1 MIGWLVTAKAQFG
14 ELTVDSTGSKYV
26 FLPSTNTNANGIYSM
41 PMLVGNVV
49 ALLSP
54 VVFVPI
60 LTYSFGPQR
69 YDWKSML
76 AIRLGDDKELADE
89 AHVDLEAIPG
99 HRASVTHDM
108 VNSPEFIAEQQHLT
122 RSVKVAGGLT
132 IFLAVA
138 LLVIWP
144 MPMFGSSYV
153 FSREFF
159 TGWVVVGIIWLFF
172 STFCVGLYPLWEGR
186 RSIAR
191 VFKAA
196 FKDLSGKGGRS
207 RYPVH
212 EAQEDF
218 GETSS
223 QEIGEIT
230 EKPKQ

>member
-1 MIGWLVTAKAQFG
+1 MCSFSNNKT
-14 ELTVDSTGSKYV
+14 Y
-26 FLPSTNTNANGIYSM
+26 ANGLCSM

-60 LTYSFGPQR
+60 LTYTFGVQR

-76 AIRLGDDKELADE
+76 AIRLGDDKELADA

-99 HRASVTHDM
+99 HRASITHDM
-108 VNSPEFIAEQQHLT
+108 VNSPDFVAEQQNLK

-132 IFLAVA
+132 VFLAVA

-144 MPMFGSSYV
+144 MPMYGSSYV
-153 FSREFF
+153 FSRQFF

-196 FKDLSGKGGRS
+196 ARDMSGKGKS

-218 GETSS
+218 GGTSS
-223 QEIGEIT
+223 QEVAEIS